1 MRVSFLY
8 GVITVAEQLTAMCDE
23 CGKITDV
30 DFKKDRHPNGIEETY
45 FKCEHCYYRYTSFV
59 TDKWVRK
66 QQRKLKAMPRC
77 VDNQS
82 TLDDKQLA
90 INERMGK
97 LKYNLVNYGRAD
109 LEI

>member
-1 MRVSFLY
+1 MIRVGKPVNAL
-8 GVITVAEQLTAMCDE
+8 CDS
-23 CGKITDV
+23 CDKITKV
-30 DFKKDRHPNGIEETY
+30 EYQEEGHPNNIRET
-45 FKCEHCYYRYTSFV
+45 FFVCEHCYYRYTSFV

-66 QQRKLKAMPRC
+66 QQRKLKAMPRY